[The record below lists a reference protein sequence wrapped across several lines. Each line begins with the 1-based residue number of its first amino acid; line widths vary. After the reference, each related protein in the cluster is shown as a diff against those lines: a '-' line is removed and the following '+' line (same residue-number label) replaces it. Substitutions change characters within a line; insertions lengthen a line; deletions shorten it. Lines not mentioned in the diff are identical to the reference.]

1 MSSEK
6 EIDIIKKAAMYD
18 LLHILS
24 KEPGKSFSLEEL
36 RIIIDAYLFG
46 PGE

>member
-24 KEPGKSFSLEEL
+24 KEPGL